1 MSENVGSIERLFE
14 KPCFSTT
21 SNGCFCSRLLFWAQ
35 PGVPRDGKMQQSLNK
50 LQFPLSICA
59 GLYYNIPCLV
69 KITVL
74 RRKALRDLLG
84 RARQPAEERLGRL
97 WGIMALSIKPY
108 IENKERIHLI
118 GIGGVSMSA
127 LGELLLSLGVPV
139 SGSDRLKTDVTAR
152 LESLGAKIIYEHKA
166 ENVAGASLIVRTA
179 AVHDD
184 NPEIVR
190 AHELGIPVM
199 ERAEA
204 WGHLMRDYDNVVC
217 LAGTHGKT
225 TSTSMMTLMTM
236 EAGLDPTVMVG
247 SNLPAIG
254 GTLRIGGK
262 GCFVAESCEYCN
274 SFLRFAPTVA
284 VVLNV
289 EEDHLDFFK
298 DLNDIIH
305 SFRSF
310 VELTPMNGLV
320 VVNGDDPN
328 AMRAVDGL
336 DRRIRTFGVNANA
349 DVRATDI
356 RDENGYYRFT
366 VLVEGRE
373 YAKVELS
380 VPGRHNM
387 LNALACCAVA
397 EFLGVPGAAAE
408 KGLNKFAGSSR
419 RFQLVGKMPNGAT
432 VVDDYAHHPSEMK
445 ATLMTAKEMRFDRIL
460 CAFQPHTYT
469 RTKALF
475 PEFVEA
481 LKLCDQAVLAPIYAA
496 REQNTV
502 GVYSS
507 DLAKEVPGA
516 VAFDSFVEIAD
527 YLRGEAGP
535 NDLVLTMGAG
545 NINQVGPMLIK

>member
-1 MSENVGSIERLFE
+1 
-14 KPCFSTT
+14 
-21 SNGCFCSRLLFWAQ
+21 
-35 PGVPRDGKMQQSLNK
+35 
-50 LQFPLSICA
+50 
-59 GLYYNIPCLV
+59 
-69 KITVL
+69 
-74 RRKALRDLLG
+74 
-84 RARQPAEERLGRL
+84 
-97 WGIMALSIKPY
+97 MALSIKPY

-118 GIGGVSMSA
+118 GIGGVSMNS
-127 LGELLLSLGVPV
+127 LGELLLSRGVPI
-139 SGSDRLKTDVTAR
+139 SGSDRLRTDVTAR
-152 LESLGAKIIYEHKA
+152 LEALGAKITYEHKP
-166 ENVAGASLIVRTA
+166 ENVEGASLIVRTA

-236 EAGLDPTVMVG
+236 EAQMDPTVMVG

-284 VVLNV
+284 VILNV

-298 DLNDIIH
+298 DINDIIH
-305 SFRSF
+305 SFHEF

-320 VVNGDDPN
+320 VVNGDDPH
-328 AMRAVDGL
+328 AMRSVAGINRKV
-336 DRRIRTFGVNANA
+336 RTFGTSATS
-349 DVRATDI
+349 DVYPTDV

-366 VLVEGRE
+366 VMVEGKE
-373 YAKVELS
+373 YAKVALS

-387 LNALACCAVA
+387 LNALACCAAA
-397 EFLGVPGAAAE
+397 EFLGVPGDAAE
-408 KGLNKFAGSSR
+408 RGLNKFTGSSR

-445 ATLMTAKEMRFDRIL
+445 ATLNTAKEMHFDRIL

-475 PEFVEA
+475 HEFVEA
-481 LKLCDQAVLAPIYAA
+481 LGMCDQAVLAPIYAA
-496 REQNTV
+496 REKNTI
-502 GVYSS
+502 GIYSS
-507 DLAKEVPGA
+507 DIAREVPGA
-516 VAFDSFVEIAD
+516 VSFDSFDEIAD
-527 YLRGEAGP
+527 YLRKEAGP

-545 NINQVGPMLIK
+545 NINEVGPMLIKNK

>member
-1 MSENVGSIERLFE
+1 
-14 KPCFSTT
+14 
-21 SNGCFCSRLLFWAQ
+21 
-35 PGVPRDGKMQQSLNK
+35 
-50 LQFPLSICA
+50 
-59 GLYYNIPCLV
+59 
-69 KITVL
+69 
-74 RRKALRDLLG
+74 
-84 RARQPAEERLGRL
+84 
-97 WGIMALSIKPY
+97 MALSIKPY

-118 GIGGVSMSA
+118 GIGGVSMSSLA
-127 LGELLLSLGVPV
+127 ELLLSWGVPV

-152 LESLGAKIIYEHKA
+152 LEALGAKIVYEHKA
-166 ENVAGASLIVRTA
+166 ENVEGVSLIVRTA

-184 NPEIVR
+184 NPEVAR
-190 AHELGIPVM
+190 AHALGIPVM

-204 WGHLMRDYDNVVC
+204 WGHLMRDYENVVC

-225 TSTSMMTLMTM
+225 TSTSMMALITM
-236 EAGLDPTVMVG
+236 EAQMDPTVMVG

-254 GTLRIGGK
+254 GTLRIGDK

-274 SFLRFAPTVA
+274 SFLSFAPTVA

-298 DLNDIIH
+298 DINDIIH

-328 AMRAVDGL
+328 AMRCVDGL
-336 DRRIRTFGVNANA
+336 DRHIRTFGVNEGA
-349 DVRATDI
+349 DVHATDI
-356 RDENGYYRFT
+356 RDVNGYYRFT
-366 VLVEGRE
+366 VLVDGTP

-387 LNALACCAVA
+387 LNALACCAAA
-397 EFLGVPGAAAE
+397 EFLGVPGDATE
-408 KGLNKFAGSSR
+408 RGLNRFTGSSR

-445 ATLMTAKEMRFDRIL
+445 ATLSTAREMHFDRIL
-460 CAFQPHTYT
+460 CAFQSHTYT

-475 PEFVEA
+475 SEFVEA
-481 LKLCDQAVLAPIYAA
+481 LRMCDQAVLAPIYAA
-496 REQNTV
+496 REQNTI
-502 GVYSS
+502 GIYAS

-516 VAFDSFVEIAD
+516 IALDSFEEIAE
-527 YLRGEAGP
+527 YLRREAGP

-545 NINQVGPMLIK
+545 NINAVGPMLIK

>member
-1 MSENVGSIERLFE
+1 
-14 KPCFSTT
+14 
-21 SNGCFCSRLLFWAQ
+21 
-35 PGVPRDGKMQQSLNK
+35 
-50 LQFPLSICA
+50 
-59 GLYYNIPCLV
+59 
-69 KITVL
+69 
-74 RRKALRDLLG
+74 
-84 RARQPAEERLGRL
+84 
-97 WGIMALSIKPY
+97 MALSIKPY

-118 GIGGVSMSA
+118 GIGGVSMNSLA
-127 LGELLLSLGVPV
+127 ELLLSRGVPV

-152 LESLGAKIIYEHKA
+152 LEALGAKVVYEHKA
-166 ENVAGASLIVRTA
+166 ENVEGASLIVRTA

-236 EAGLDPTVMVG
+236 QAGLDPTVMVG
-247 SNLPAIG
+247 SNLPAIN

-274 SFLRFAPTVA
+274 SFLRFAPTIA

-328 AMRAVDGL
+328 AMRCVDGL
-336 DRRIRTFGVNANA
+336 DRRIRTFGLNANA
-349 DVRATDI
+349 DVRAEEISDV
-356 RDENGYYRFT
+356 NGYYRFT
-366 VLVEGRE
+366 VLVEGKR
-373 YAKVELS
+373 YARVELS

-387 LNALACCAVA
+387 LNALACCAA
-397 EFLGVPGAAAE
+397 
-408 KGLNKFAGSSR
+408 
-419 RFQLVGKMPNGAT
+419 
-432 VVDDYAHHPSEMK
+432 
-445 ATLMTAKEMRFDRIL
+445 
-460 CAFQPHTYT
+460 
-469 RTKALF
+469 
-475 PEFVEA
+475 
-481 LKLCDQAVLAPIYAA
+481 
-496 REQNTV
+496 
-502 GVYSS
+502 
-507 DLAKEVPGA
+507 
-516 VAFDSFVEIAD
+516 AD
-527 YLRGEAGP
+527 YGRGTVFLRFRVQ
-535 NDLVLTMGAG
+535 NRYIRFLDM
-545 NINQVGPMLIK
+545 